1 MIFFQTLD
9 DKDECVGIYSDGKLS
24 FDKIP
29 DGLTAGWA
37 PVSYL
42 EGREIEYAS
51 LYCEGKTPD
60 QVCPDNL
67 RDEWEE
73 ASGELKSFYRS
84 FVLAQV
90 DLQENCFFDLVPPR
104 FLSRYCDLRVKIT
117 KHVLESYEKPKNYD
131 YLLKMTKLLTK
142 ISHNELKID
151 FSELNSTMHREKT
164 RRFREKY
171 QNLPKCVN
179 YNLFGTKTGRLTTK
193 RGSFPIMT
201 MNKEFRSVV
210 KPTNGYFLELDF
222 NAAEIRTLL
231 SLADASQPREDIHA
245 WNLAQGMGEAVK
257 TREDAK
263 KAFFSWLYDEKK
275 KNEKLEEIYRRGD
288 VQKKYFKIKKFSAG
302 GIVTTPFG
310 NTMHTD
316 YRHALSYL
324 IQGTTAEMVL
334 RQAIKID
341 EFLKDYES
349 FIAFTIHD
357 SVVIDIPK
365 DEIELISRL
374 IALFTDTDL
383 GFFKVNATFG
393 SDFGN
398 LREVPK

>member
-1 MIFFQTLD
+1 
-9 DKDECVGIYSDGKLS
+9 
-24 FDKIP
+24 
-29 DGLTAGWA
+29 
-37 PVSYL
+37 
-42 EGREIEYAS
+42 
-51 LYCEGKTPD
+51 
-60 QVCPDNL
+60 
-67 RDEWEE
+67 
-73 ASGELKSFYRS
+73 
-84 FVLAQV
+84 
-90 DLQENCFFDLVPPR
+90 
-104 FLSRYCDLRVKIT
+104 
-117 KHVLESYEKPKNYD
+117 
-131 YLLKMTKLLTK
+131 
-142 ISHNELKID
+142 
-151 FSELNSTMHREKT
+151 
-164 RRFREKY
+164 
-171 QNLPKCVN
+171 
-179 YNLFGTKTGRLTTK
+179 
-193 RGSFPIMT
+193 MT

-341 EFLKDYES
+341 EFLKDYKS
-349 FIAFTIHD
+349 FIAFTVHD
-357 SVVIDIPK
+357 SIVLDISK
-365 DEIELISRL
+365 DETNLFPKLLGLFADTELGI
-374 IALFTDTDL
+374 
-383 GFFKVNATFG
+383 FKVNASFGEDFG
-393 SDFGN
+393 S
-398 LREVPK
+398 LREVPV